1 MQNKSRIIGF
11 NLLFNSLGG
20 SREQIKGILD
30 NIDLYDY
37 KKVIIFSSFQNKDF
51 LDKNKYKKIRIIF
64 ISFISKN
71 IFLRISFEQIILPF
85 LCIFHKIDLLFC
97 PGNISPIF
105 FSKKKIQ
112 WIGTVGPFEKDF
124 YKEISFFKRIKYL
137 ANKYFMIFSAKT
149 SDYVIFESFY
159 TKNLFIKNNYIQE
172 KQSKII
178 TIGNSKN
185 HNFIN
190 NVVNSKNIFIACIS
204 HIYAYKNFEVL
215 VKAVRLVLNDNYK
228 FKVYI
233 AGSIEDKKYYYKIL
247 KLINK
252 YDLKRSIIFLG
263 AVNKNKVLELYRDCL
278 CIVNTSPIE
287 NFAYTLVEAM
297 SCGTPIITT
306 NTTAMP
312 ETCKNAAL
320 YFSPNDFNKLSSNI
334 KQLIDSRATRKK
346 LSDLSLERS
355 LQIYDYR
362 ITNIKTLEV
371 FNLAFKQ

>member
-37 KKVIIFSSFQNKDF
+37 KKIVIFSSFKNKDF
-51 LDKNKYKKIRIIF
+51 LDKNKLKKVKVVF
-64 ISFISKN
+64 ISYISTN
-71 IFLRISFEQIILPF
+71 IFLRISFEQIILPI

-105 FSKKKIQ
+105 FTKKKIQ
-112 WIGTVGPFEKDF
+112 WIGTVGPFEKVF
-124 YKEISFFKRIKYL
+124 YKEISFFKKIKYL
-137 ANKYFMIFSAKT
+137 VNKYFMIFSAKT
-149 SDYVIFESFY
+149 SNYVIFESNY
-159 TKNLFIKNNYIQE
+159 TKNLFIKNNYIHE

-185 HNFIN
+185 HNIIN

-215 VKAVRLVLNDNYK
+215 IKATRLVLNDNYK

-233 AGSIEDKKYYYKIL
+233 AGSIEDKKYYSKIL

-252 YDLKRSIIFLG
+252 YNLENTIFFLG
-263 AVNKNKVLELYRDCL
+263 AVKKNKVLELYRDCL

-287 NFAYTLVEAM
+287 NFSYTLVEAM

-320 YFSPNDFNKLSSNI
+320 YYSPNDFNKLSSYI
-334 KQLIDSRATRKK
+334 KKLIDSQSTRKK
-346 LSDLSLERS
+346 LSDLSIERS
-355 LQIYDYR
+355 KQIYDYR
-362 ITNIKTLEV
+362 TTNIKTLEV
-371 FNLAFKQ
+371 FDLAFK